1 MDSASYSVSVTAPAR
16 LHFGFLDLN
25 GDLGRRFGSIGLAI
39 SGLQTRI
46 VLTASERM
54 QIGGPDADRA
64 RRYAERFQQLLGL
77 HGSYRIDITQAI
89 PSHAGLGSG
98 TQLALALARAIRQF
112 HHLPTDTRG
121 DALRLG
127 RGGRSGVGVG
137 LFDRGGLI
145 VDGGRWPGEGV
156 APIISRMA
164 FPEDWRIIVVL
175 DPRHTGIHGDDER
188 SAFARLPPFGAANSG
203 RICRLVLMQA
213 LPALAEADLVSF
225 ATAINEMQKILG
237 AHFAPLQGGAP
248 FASLAVQAA
257 LAFLE
262 GEGASG
268 GGQSSWGPTGFAF
281 AESPEQAE
289 QLVASARRHR
299 HCQDLDIRICRGL
312 NRGALVDENIA
323 AAVSNS

>member
-1 MDSASYSVSVTAPAR
+1 MDIAFHSVTVTAAAR

-25 GDLGRRFGSIGLAI
+25 GDLGRRFGSMGLAI

-46 VLTASERM
+46 VLSASERM
-54 QIGGPDADRA
+54 RISGQDADRA
-64 RRYAERFQQLLGL
+64 RHYVERFQQLLGL
-77 HGSYRIDITQAI
+77 RGSYRVDIEQAI
-89 PSHAGLGSG
+89 PGHAGLGSG

-156 APIISRMA
+156 APVVSRMA

-175 DPRHTGIHGDDER
+175 DPNDSGIHGDDER
-188 SAFARLPPFGAANSG
+188 AAFARLPPFGDADAG

-225 ATAINEMQKILG
+225 ASAISEMQKILG

-248 FASLAVQAA
+248 FASSAVQAA
-257 LAFLE
+257 LEFLE
-262 GEGASG
+262 GQGACG
-268 GGQSSWGPTGFAF
+268 IGQSSWGPTGFAF
-281 AESPEQAE
+281 AELREQAE
-289 QLVASARRHR
+289 QLVASAKRHR
-299 HCQDLDIRICRGL
+299 RCQDLDIRVCRGL

>member
-1 MDSASYSVSVTAPAR
+1 LNSAFHSVTVTAPAR

-39 SGLQTRI
+39 GGLQTKI
-46 VLTASERM
+46 VLTASDEMRVS
-54 QIGGPDADRA
+54 GPDAERA
-64 RRYAERFQQLLGL
+64 RRYVERFQKLLGL
-77 HGSYRIDITQAI
+77 RGAYRVDIAQAI

-98 TQLALALARAIRQF
+98 TQMALALARALRQF
-112 HHLPTDTRG
+112 HGLPADTRS

-137 LFDRGGLI
+137 LFDRGGVV
-145 VDGGRWPGEGV
+145 VDGGRWPSEGV
-156 APIISRMA
+156 APVVSRMP
-164 FPEDWRIIVVL
+164 FPEDWRVIVVL
-175 DPRHTGIHGDDER
+175 DPRHSGIHGDDELA
-188 SAFARLPPFGAANSG
+188 AFERLPPFDVADSG

-225 ATAINEMQKILG
+225 AAAIDEMQRILG
-237 AHFAPLQGGAP
+237 AHFAPMQGGAP
-248 FASLAVQAA
+248 FTSPAVQAA
-257 LAFLE
+257 LTFLE
-262 GEGASG
+262 GEGACG
-268 GGQSSWGPTGFAF
+268 VGQSSWGPTGFTF

-299 HCQDLDIRICRGL
+299 LCRDLDIRVCRGL
-312 NRGALVDENIA
+312 NRGALVDENTV

>member
-1 MDSASYSVSVTAPAR
+1 MDSAYHSVTVTAPAR

-39 SGLQTRI
+39 SGLQTQV
-46 VLTASERM
+46 VLSPSSEM
-54 QIGGPDADRA
+54 QINGPDAERT
-64 RRYAERFQQLLGL
+64 RRYVERFQQLLGL
-77 HGSYRIDITQAI
+77 RGAYRIDVAHAI
-89 PSHAGLGSG
+89 PGHAGLGSG
-98 TQLALALARAIRQF
+98 TQLALALARAIRQL
-112 HHLPTDTRG
+112 HRLPTDTRG

-127 RGGRSGVGVG
+127 RGGRSGVGIG
-137 LFDRGGLI
+137 LFDHGGLV

-156 APIISRMA
+156 APIVSRMP

-175 DPRHTGIHGDDER
+175 DPSDSGIHGDDER
-188 SAFARLPPFGAANSG
+188 AAFAKLPPFDAAEAG

-225 ATAINEMQKILG
+225 GTAINEMQRILG
-237 AHFAPLQGGAP
+237 TYFAPMQGGAP
-248 FASLAVQAA
+248 FASAAVQAA

-262 GEGASG
+262 GEGACP

-289 QLVASARRHR
+289 QLVAAAKRHG
-299 HCQDLDIRICRGL
+299 HCNRLVIRVCRGL
-312 NRGALVDENIA
+312 NRGAVVEENA
-323 AAVSNS
+323 PAAVSNL

>member
-1 MDSASYSVSVTAPAR
+1 MDSAFHSVSVTAPAR

-25 GDLGRRFGSIGLAI
+25 GDLGRRFGSLGLAI
-39 SGLQTRI
+39 SGLQTKV

-54 QIGGPDADRA
+54 QFSGPDADRA
-64 RRYAERFQQLLGL
+64 RRYVERFQQLLGL
-77 HGSYRIDITQAI
+77 HGSYCIDIAQAI

-98 TQLALALARAIRQF
+98 TQLALAMARAIRQF
-112 HHLPTDTRG
+112 HHLPADTRG
-121 DALRLG
+121 DAVRLG

-137 LFDRGGLI
+137 LFDRGGLV

-175 DPRHTGIHGDDER
+175 DPSHNGIHGDDER
-188 SAFARLPPFGAANSG
+188 AAFARLPAFDAADSG
-203 RICRLVLMQA
+203 GICRLVLMQA

-225 ATAINEMQKILG
+225 ATAINQMQKILG

-248 FASLAVQAA
+248 FASPAVQAA

-262 GEGASG
+262 GEGACG

-289 QLVASARRHR
+289 QLVASAERHGR
-299 HCQDLDIRICRGL
+299 CQGLDIRICRGL
-312 NRGALVDENIA
+312 NRGALVDETIA